1 MAAPPKGKKPEPH
14 KSPPAK
20 PAATKK
26 AAGVAAS
33 VRPRGRP
40 SPYAG
45 RRSEIMGSVCEQIA
59 KGVTMA
65 DICRQAGMPDRQT
78 IYEWSVADADFALRI
93 ARARDEGADV
103 IAEQS
108 LAIVDAPPERGP
120 DGKIDA
126 GSVAH
131 AKLRAE
137 HRLKL
142 LAKWNPKKY
151 GDKVAIGGADDLGPV
166 QTVAKE
172 MTDAERAVR
181 LSRAINDNPA
191 ALQALLAAIAKKGAA
206 K

>member
-1 MAAPPKGKKPEPH
+1 MASKPAPKKA
-14 KSPPAK
+14 PPAK
-20 PAATKK
+20 TPKAKKPAARKK
-26 AAGVAAS
+26 AAGAAAS
-33 VRPRGRP
+33 GRTRGRP
-40 SPYAG
+40 SPYAD

-151 GDKVAIGGADDLGPV
+151 GDKIQAEHTGANGGAIQVASTVTFVRPPARDEDD
-166 QTVAKE
+166 E
-172 MTDAERAVR
+172 
-181 LSRAINDNPA
+181 
-191 ALQALLAAIAKKGAA
+191 
-206 K
+206 

>member
-1 MAAPPKGKKPEPH
+1 MAATPKGKKPEPH

-151 GDKVAIGGADDLGPV
+151 GDKVLNEHTGANGGAIQV
-166 QTVAKE
+166 ASTV
-172 MTDAERAVR
+172 TFVR
-181 LSRAINDNPA
+181 PA
-191 ALQALLAAIAKKGAA
+191 PRPEEDE
-206 K
+206 

>member
-1 MAAPPKGKKPEPH
+1 MASTPAPKKAPPI
-14 KSPPAK
+14 ATK
-20 PAATKK
+20 PAPRKK
-26 AAGVAAS
+26 DAGAAVSGK
-33 VRPRGRP
+33 PRGRP
-40 SPYAG
+40 SPYAD

-151 GDKVAIGGADDLGPV
+151 GDKIQAEHTGANGGAIQVASTVTFVRPPRMDEDD
-166 QTVAKE
+166 E
-172 MTDAERAVR
+172 
-181 LSRAINDNPA
+181 
-191 ALQALLAAIAKKGAA
+191 
-206 K
+206 

>member
-1 MAAPPKGKKPEPH
+1 MASNTAPKKAPPIA
-14 KSPPAK
+14 AK
-20 PAATKK
+20 PASRKK
-26 AAGVAAS
+26 DAGAAVS

-40 SPYAG
+40 SPYAD

-120 DGKIDA
+120 DGRIDA

-142 LAKWNPKKY
+142 LAKWSPKKY
-151 GDKVAIGGADDLGPV
+151 GDKIQAEHTGANGGAIQVASTVTFVRPPRMDEDD
-166 QTVAKE
+166 E
-172 MTDAERAVR
+172 
-181 LSRAINDNPA
+181 
-191 ALQALLAAIAKKGAA
+191 
-206 K
+206 

>member
-1 MAAPPKGKKPEPH
+1 MASNPAPKKAPPI
-14 KSPPAK
+14 ATK
-20 PAATKK
+20 PASRKK
-26 AAGVAAS
+26 DAGAAVS

-40 SPYAG
+40 SPYAD

-151 GDKVAIGGADDLGPV
+151 GDKIQAEHTGANGGAIQV
-166 QTVAKE
+166 ASTV
-172 MTDAERAVR
+172 TFVR
-181 LSRAINDNPA
+181 PPRMDESDE
-191 ALQALLAAIAKKGAA
+191 
-206 K
+206 

>member
-1 MAAPPKGKKPEPH
+1 MASKPAPKKAPPK
-14 KSPPAK
+14 ATK
-20 PAATKK
+20 PAPRKK
-26 AAGVAAS
+26 DAGAAVS

-40 SPYAG
+40 SPYAD

-78 IYEWSVADADFALRI
+78 IYEWSVADAEFALRI
-93 ARARDEGADV
+93 ARARDDGADV

-151 GDKVAIGGADDLGPV
+151 GDKIQAEHTGANGGAIQVASTVTFVRPPRMDEDD
-166 QTVAKE
+166 E
-172 MTDAERAVR
+172 
-181 LSRAINDNPA
+181 
-191 ALQALLAAIAKKGAA
+191 
-206 K
+206 

>member
-1 MAAPPKGKKPEPH
+1 MASTPAPKKAP
-14 KSPPAK
+14 SIATK
-20 PAATKK
+20 PASRKK
-26 AAGVAAS
+26 DAGAAVS

-40 SPYAG
+40 SPYAD

-78 IYEWSVADADFALRI
+78 IYEWSVADAGFALRI

-151 GDKVAIGGADDLGPV
+151 GDKIQAEHTGANGGAIQV
-166 QTVAKE
+166 ASTV
-172 MTDAERAVR
+172 TFVR
-181 LSRAINDNPA
+181 PPQIDE
-191 ALQALLAAIAKKGAA
+191 GCE
-206 K
+206 

>member
-1 MAAPPKGKKPEPH
+1 MASTPAPKKAPPI
-14 KSPPAK
+14 ATK
-20 PAATKK
+20 PASRKK
-26 AAGVAAS
+26 DAGIAVS

-40 SPYAG
+40 SPYAD

-151 GDKVAIGGADDLGPV
+151 GDKIQAEHTGANGGAIQVASTVTFVRPPRMDEDD
-166 QTVAKE
+166 E
-172 MTDAERAVR
+172 
-181 LSRAINDNPA
+181 
-191 ALQALLAAIAKKGAA
+191 
-206 K
+206 